1 MKQQIETAQDA
12 GVPDEHRVGI
22 EGSSL
27 PRPATCGGDPA
38 VGARRPGGESL
49 PSVLATM
56 RAFRLSVAVL
66 DS

>member
-22 EGSSL
+22 ESS
-27 PRPATCGGDPA
+27 
-38 VGARRPGGESL
+38 SL